1 MKKHVIVS
9 ILCIALSALALIWGL
24 TPVVNTRTQVTGGTV
39 ALLLDTDIG
48 AGALQMK
55 QGAKQAA
62 KEQKVDLI
70 TATAD
75 YSGDAANSQADLMMQ
90 LLERDVRALILVP
103 VQGADLTIPMK
114 EAKRRKVPVLTL
126 GESPI
131 TGGSDCTISAN
142 HQEAGALAAKAL
154 IERMGKPNHV
164 LLITGDDSDVAAS
177 LRKTGAMPV
186 LSAEPDLQIVEQ
198 TPLERKTADDVLYL
212 LASNPQI
219 NGILV
224 LTGSGT
230 ETCALAMGRSGTD
243 IPLVGMDCGQNRNLY
258 LESGQVDAMVLGM
271 PFAMGYL
278 GVQFSIKALSGKSI
292 PGWYYTESR
301 VIDKVNMYLP
311 ENQKL
316 AFPLLQ

>member
-62 KEQKVDLI
+62 KELKVDLI

-198 TPLERKTADDVLYL
+198 TPLEGKTADDVLHL

-301 VIDKVNMYLP
+301 VIDKENMYLP

>member
-9 ILCIALSALALIWGL
+9 ILCIALAALALFWGL
-24 TPVVNTRTQVTGGTV
+24 TPVVSTRTQVTGGTV

-62 KEQKVDLI
+62 REQKVDLI

-75 YSGDAANSQADLMMQ
+75 YSGDAAQSQADLMMQ
-90 LLERDVRALILVP
+90 LLNNNVMALILVP
-103 VQGADLTIPMK
+103 VQGADLTTPLQ
-114 EAKRRKVPVLTL
+114 EAERRKVPVLTL
-126 GESPI
+126 GEAPI
-131 TGGSDCTISAN
+131 TGGSDCIISAN
-142 HQEAGALAAKAL
+142 HQEAGALAAKAM
-154 IERMGKPNHV
+154 IERMTKPGR
-164 LLITGDDSDVAAS
+164 LLLVTGDDADVAAG

-186 LSAEPDLQIVEQ
+186 LSAEADLRVVAE
-198 TPLERKTADDVLYL
+198 TPLEGKTADDVLSL
-212 LASNPQI
+212 LAAYPQV

-230 ETCALAMGRSGTD
+230 ETCALAMGRTQTD

-278 GVQFSIKALSGKSI
+278 GVQFSIAALSGQSV

-301 VIDKVNMYLP
+301 VIDRENMYLP

>member
-1 MKKHVIVS
+1 MKKHVLFSLLLV
-9 ILCIALSALALIWGL
+9 ALAALALIWGL
-24 TPVVNTRTQVTGGTV
+24 SPVVNTRTQVTSGTV

-62 KEQKVDLI
+62 REQKVDLI

-75 YSGDAANSQADLMMQ
+75 YSGDAAQSQAELMMQ
-90 LLERDVRALILVP
+90 LLERNVKALILVP
-103 VQGADLTIPMK
+103 VQGADLT
-114 EAKRRKVPVLTL
+114 EAFQEAERRKVPVLTL
-126 GESPI
+126 GEAPMN
-131 TGGSDCTISAN
+131 GGSACTISAN
-142 HQEAGALAAKAL
+142 HQAAGALAAKAL
-154 IERMGKPNHV
+154 LSHMDKPGRV
-164 LLITGDDSDVAAS
+164 LMITGDEADVAAD
-177 LRKTGAMPV
+177 LRRMGAMPV
-186 LSAEPDLQIVEQ
+186 LDAEEDLQIVTE
-198 TPLERKTADDVLYL
+198 TPLNGKTADDVLAL
-212 LASNPQI
+212 LERNPQV

-224 LTGSGT
+224 LTETGT
-230 ETCALAMGRSGTD
+230 ETCALAMGRSQAD

-278 GVQFSIKALSGKSI
+278 GVQFAMQALSGQGM
-292 PGWYYTESR
+292 PAWYYTESR
-301 VIDKVNMYLP
+301 VIDKENMYLP

>member
-9 ILCIALSALALIWGL
+9 ILCIALAALALIWGL
-24 TPVVNTRTQVTGGTV
+24 SPVVSTRTQVTGGTV

-62 KEQKVDLI
+62 REQKVDLI

-75 YSGDAANSQADLMMQ
+75 YSGDSAKSQADMMMQ
-90 LLERDVRALILVP
+90 LLEKNVKALILVP
-103 VQGADLTIPMK
+103 VQGADLTIPIK
-114 EAKRRKVPVLTL
+114 EAERRKVPVLTL

-142 HQEAGALAAKAL
+142 HQEAGALAAKAML
-154 IERMGKPNHV
+154 ERMEKPGRL
-164 LLITGDDSDVAAS
+164 LLITGDNADVAAG

-186 LSAEPDLQIVEQ
+186 LLAEPDLQIVSE
-198 TPLERKTADDVLYL
+198 TPLDGKTADDVLNL
-212 LASNPQI
+212 LAANPQI

-230 ETCALAMGRSGTD
+230 ETCALAMGRSQMD
-243 IPLVGMDCGQNRNLY
+243 IPLVGMDCGQNRSLY

-278 GVQFSIKALSGKSI
+278 GVQFSIAALSGQNI
-292 PGWYYTESR
+292 PGSYYTESR
-301 VIDKVNMYLP
+301 VIDRENMYLP

>member
-1 MKKHVIVS
+1 MKRHVVVS
-9 ILCIALSALALIWGL
+9 ILCVALAALALVWGL
-24 TPVVNTRTQVTGGTV
+24 SPVAGVRTQVAVGTV

-62 KEQKVDLI
+62 REQKVELL

-75 YSGDAANSQADLMMQ
+75 YSADAAKSQAELMTQ
-90 LLERDVRALILVP
+90 LLERNVRALLLVP
-103 VQGADLTIPMK
+103 VQGADLSGPLA
-114 EAKRRKVPVLTL
+114 EAERRKVPVLTL
-126 GESPI
+126 WETPI
-131 TGGSDCTISAN
+131 AGGTACTISAN
-142 HQEAGALAAKAL
+142 HEEAGALAAKAL
-154 IERMGKPNHV
+154 MDRLKKPGRV
-164 LLITGDDSDVAAS
+164 LLITGDEADMAAG
-177 LRKTGAMPV
+177 LRKKGALPI
-186 LSAEPDLQIVEQ
+186 LDGSPDLQIVAESSL
-198 TPLERKTADDVLYL
+198 TGKTADDVLAL
-212 LASNPQI
+212 LAANPQV
-219 NGILV
+219 NGILA
-224 LTGSGT
+224 LTGAGT
-230 ETCALAMGRSGTD
+230 ETCAMALGRHTMD

-278 GVQFSIKALSGKSI
+278 GVQFAMQALSGRDI

-301 VIDKVNMYLP
+301 VIDRENMYLP

>member
-62 KEQKVDLI
+62 KELKVDLI

-154 IERMGKPNHV
+154 IERMGKPNYV

-198 TPLERKTADDVLYL
+198 TPLEGKTADDVLHL

-230 ETCALAMGRSGTD
+230 EACALAMGRSGTD

-301 VIDKVNMYLP
+301 VIDKENMYLP

>member
-1 MKKHVIVS
+1 MKKHVLFSLLLV
-9 ILCIALSALALIWGL
+9 ALAALALIWGL
-24 TPVVNTRTQVTGGTV
+24 SPVVNTRTQVTGGTV

-62 KEQKVDLI
+62 REQKVDLI

-75 YSGDAANSQADLMMQ
+75 YSGDAAQSQAELMMQ
-90 LLERDVRALILVP
+90 LLERNVKALILVP
-103 VQGADLTIPMK
+103 VQGADLA
-114 EAKRRKVPVLTL
+114 EAFQEAERRKVPVLTL
-126 GESPI
+126 GEVPMN
-131 TGGSDCTISAN
+131 GGSACTISAN
-142 HQEAGALAAKAL
+142 HQSAGALAAKAL
-154 IERMGKPNHV
+154 ISRMQKPGRV
-164 LLITGDDSDVAAS
+164 LLITGDEADVAAD
-177 LRKTGAMPV
+177 LRRMEAMPV
-186 LSAEPDLQIVEQ
+186 LDAEEDLQIVTE
-198 TPLERKTADDVLYL
+198 TPLNGKTADDVLAL
-212 LASNPQI
+212 LERNPQV

-224 LTGSGT
+224 LTETGT
-230 ETCALAMGRSGTD
+230 ETCALAMGRSQAD

-278 GVQFSIKALSGKSI
+278 GVQFAMQALSGQGM
-292 PGWYYTESR
+292 PAWYYTESR
-301 VIDKVNMYLP
+301 VIDKENMYLP

>member
-1 MKKHVIVS
+1 MKKHVVVS
-9 ILCIALSALALIWGL
+9 VLCAALAALALIWGL
-24 TPVVNTRTQVTGGTV
+24 TPVVSTRTQVAGGTV

-62 KEQKVDLI
+62 REQKVELL

-75 YSGDAANSQADLMMQ
+75 YTADAAKSQAQWMMQ
-90 LLERDVRALILVP
+90 LLEQNVRALLLVP
-103 VQGADLTIPMK
+103 VQGADLSGPLA
-114 EAKRRKVPVLTL
+114 EAERRKVPVLSL
-126 GESPI
+126 GETPI
-131 TGGSDCTISAN
+131 LNGTACTISAD

-154 IERMGKPNHV
+154 IDRLKKPGRV
-164 LLITGDDSDVAAS
+164 LLIVGDAEDMAAG
-177 LRKTGAMPV
+177 LRKSGAMPI
-186 LSAEPDLQIVEQ
+186 LSAQPDIQIVTE
-198 TPLERKTADDVLYL
+198 TTLTGRTADDVLAM
-212 LASNPQI
+212 LAANPGV

-224 LTGSGT
+224 LTGAGT
-230 ETCALAMGRSGTD
+230 ETCALAMGRSQMD

-278 GVQFSIKALSGKSI
+278 GVQFAMQALSGKDI
-292 PGWYYTESR
+292 PDWYYTESR
-301 VIDKVNMYLP
+301 VIDRENMYLP

>member
-1 MKKHVIVS
+1 MKKHVVVS
-9 ILCIALSALALIWGL
+9 ILCVALAALALVWGL
-24 TPVVNTRTQVTGGTV
+24 SPVAGVRTQVAVGTV

-62 KEQKVDLI
+62 REQKVELL

-75 YSGDAANSQADLMMQ
+75 YSADAAKSQAELMTQ
-90 LLERDVRALILVP
+90 LLERNVRALLLVP
-103 VQGADLTIPMK
+103 VQGADLSGPLA
-114 EAKRRKVPVLTL
+114 EAERRKVPVLTL
-126 GESPI
+126 WETPI
-131 TGGSDCTISAN
+131 AGGTACTISAN
-142 HQEAGALAAKAL
+142 HEEAGALAAKAL
-154 IERMGKPNHV
+154 IDRLKKPGRV
-164 LLITGDDSDVAAS
+164 LLILGDEADMAAG
-177 LRKTGAMPV
+177 LRKKGATPI
-186 LSAEPDLQIVEQ
+186 LDGSPDLQVVAESSL
-198 TPLERKTADDVLYL
+198 TGKTADDVLAL
-212 LASNPQI
+212 LAANPQV
-219 NGILV
+219 NGILA
-224 LTGSGT
+224 LTGAGT
-230 ETCALAMGRSGTD
+230 ETCALALGRRGTD

-278 GVQFSIKALSGKSI
+278 GVQFVMQALSGRDI

-301 VIDKVNMYLP
+301 VIDRENMYLP